1 MTSMSVGAASLKTA
15 TATGSAATP
24 SATPTSSDLTVALQ
38 NLMGSNSD
46 AAGVCSVNIAATGMP
61 TIVSGLKQLLTFML
75 VHIPSLLLKRLQ
87 LLFPN

>member
-61 TIVSGLKQLLTFML
+61 TNSKWAKTASDLYVGTYPEPATEKAAAAIS
-75 VHIPSLLLKRLQ
+75 
-87 LLFPN
+87 